1 MARILQI
8 SGQDFKLTIINM
20 VSNLM
25 EKVRNM
31 KKSMNDVG
39 RETEVLQKNK
49 KKMLA
54 RDFKTL

>member
-8 SGQDFKLTIINM
+8 SGQDFKLTVINM

-49 KKMLA
+49 KKC
-54 RDFKTL
+54 